1 MKTNNIILA
10 LFIAIFFS
18 ACYKKIDNT
27 SLKEDYK
34 ILDKVTIIGTYKNV
48 TYRSGEDCPNIS
60 KVWLNQLVNISKFNE
75 IIKDKSSIK
84 LIDLGK
90 PAKRLI
96 VIKPTSYE
104 NPDRFGCLPSNILTD
119 IFVYDIE
126 DISKTWSLKSY
137 EDIIQDIDLLEN
149 KNLIYTNRFMSD
161 IDFNTIKVRDS
172 GDSLSYLFSKTK
184 NRDVRKFFIKVFE
197 DLEKVFK
204 FPNNSEIK
212 E

>member
-10 LFIAIFFS
+10 LFILIFFS

-27 SLKEDYK
+27 SLNEDYK
-34 ILDKVTIIGTYKNV
+34 ILDQVTIIGTYKNI
-48 TYRSGEDCPNIS
+48 TYGNGEDCPNIS

-75 IIKDKSSIK
+75 IIKDKSTIE

-96 VIKPTSYE
+96 IVKPISYE
-104 NPDRFGCLPSNILTD
+104 NPYRFGCLPSSILTD

-137 EDIIQDIDLLEN
+137 EDIMQEVDLLEN

-161 IDFNTIKVRDS
+161 IDFNTIKVRDD
-172 GDSLSYLFSKTK
+172 DSISYLFSKTK

-204 FPNNSEIK
+204 FPSNSEIK